1 MTAPIFILAGEAS
14 GDQLAAH
21 LMRAVNSAYEKPD
34 WIGVGGM
41 LMQAEGL
48 ESSVDIETLSVMGFG
63 GALKAYWRLSS
74 LADDLV
80 EQVIKAQPRLV
91 LTVDNKGFAVRF
103 ASRLKRRMKAVG
115 WSVPVIHCVAP
126 TVWAWGKWR
135 AKKFATVMDGLLCL
149 FPFEPDYFKPFG
161 FDAHFIGHPEA
172 F

>member
-80 EQVIKAQPRLV
+80 E
-91 LTVDNKGFAVRF
+91 
-103 ASRLKRRMKAVG
+103 
-115 WSVPVIHCVAP
+115 
-126 TVWAWGKWR
+126 
-135 AKKFATVMDGLLCL
+135 
-149 FPFEPDYFKPFG
+149 
-161 FDAHFIGHPEA
+161 
-172 F
+172 